1 MLKITK
7 KVEYALISLKF
18 IWEEK
23 SRNELTTAREL
34 CSKFN
39 IPFDTTSK
47 VMQAMN
53 NAGILV
59 SEKGTKGGYALAKN
73 LTEISYLDLAHI
85 VDPKGNDEEFCQS
98 HKGLCDLY
106 SNCNII
112 KPIDKLNA
120 TLNTYLKNLT
130 IDQLFTMAFSE
141 QGPKNNEG
149 QFHVQ

>member
-1 MLKITK
+1 MLKVTK

-23 SRNELTTAREL
+23 SCGDLTTAREI

-53 NAGILV
+53 NAGILN
-59 SEKGTKGGYALAKN
+59 SEKGIKGGYSLAKS
-73 LTEISYLDLAHI
+73 LEDISYLELAQI
-85 VDPKGNDEEFCQS
+85 VDPKGNDDEFCQS
-98 HKGLCDLY
+98 NKGLCDIY

-120 TLNTYLKNLT
+120 TLNGYLKNLT
-130 IDQLFTMAFSE
+130 INQLFNLAFS
-141 QGPKNNEG
+141 NEG
-149 QFHVQ
+149 ENKGQFNV

>member
-23 SRNELTTAREL
+23 LHGELTTAREI

-39 IPFDTTSK
+39 LPFDTTSK

-53 NAGILV
+53 NAKILN
-59 SEKGTKGGYALAKN
+59 SEKGIKGGYALAKK
-73 LTEISYLDLAHI
+73 LTEISYLDLVHI
-85 VDPKGNDEEFCQS
+85 VDPKSNDEEFCQS

-106 SNCNII
+106 SSCNIV

-120 TLNTYLKNLT
+120 TLNGYLKNLT
-130 IDQLFTMAFSE
+130 IDQLFTMAFNDK
-141 QGPKNNEG
+141 GPENKQG
-149 QFHVQ
+149 QFHV

>member
-23 SRNELTTAREL
+23 ARGELTTAREI

-39 IPFDTTSK
+39 LPFDTTSK

-53 NAGILV
+53 NAGVLN
-59 SEKGTKGGYALAKN
+59 SEKGIKGGYAMAKN
-73 LTEISYLDLAHI
+73 LSDISYLELVKL
-85 VDPKGNDEEFCQS
+85 VDPKSNDEDFCQS
-98 HKGLCDLY
+98 NKGRCDLY
-106 SNCNII
+106 SNCNIV

-120 TLNTYLKNLT
+120 TLNDYLKNLT
-130 IDQLFTMAFSE
+130 IDQLFTMAFNNE
-141 QGPKNNEG
+141 GKNKNEG
-149 QFHVQ
+149 QFHV